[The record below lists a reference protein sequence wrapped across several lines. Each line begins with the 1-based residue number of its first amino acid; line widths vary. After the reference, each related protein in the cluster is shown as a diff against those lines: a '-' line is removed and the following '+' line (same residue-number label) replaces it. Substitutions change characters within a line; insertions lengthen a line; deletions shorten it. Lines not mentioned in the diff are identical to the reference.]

1 MINVG
6 ISGAMGRMGM
16 QLVRLVH
23 DDPELKLAAALEY
36 DGHPALGRD
45 VGLEHGAGA
54 LGVSLASEMPAG
66 VDVLIDFS
74 TPEGT
79 AKHLDACVA
88 NGSALLIGTT
98 GIESL
103 KAKLEAASTKIA
115 VLASP
120 NMSVGVNLMFTVAA
134 QIARSLGL
142 DYDIEIIE
150 AHHRFKKDA
159 PSGTALRI
167 AEKIAAATDR
177 TLQDDAVYGRHGK
190 PIDRNKGEIGIH
202 AVRGG
207 DIVGEH
213 TVVYA
218 TLGERMELK
227 HVAHSRETFARGAL
241 RAAKFLH
248 GKKPGMYE
256 MADVLRQEA

>member
-1 MINVG
+1 
-6 ISGAMGRMGM
+6 MGRMGM
-16 QLVRLVH
+16 QLVRLVQA
-23 DDPELKLAAALEY
+23 DPGLQLAAALEH
-36 DGHPALGRD
+36 DGHPGLGRD

-54 LGVSLASEMPAG
+54 VGVELSTKLPPG

-79 AKHLDACVA
+79 AKHLAACVA
-88 NGSALLIGTT
+88 NGTSIVIGTT
-98 GIESL
+98 GIEDL
-103 KAKLEAASTKIA
+103 KGSIEKASEKIA

-120 NMSVGVNLMFTVAA
+120 NMSVGVNLIFSVAA
-134 QIARSLGL
+134 RIARSLGS
-142 DYDIEIIE
+142 DYDIEIVE

-167 AEKIAAATDR
+167 AEGITAATDR
-177 TLQDDAVYGRHGK
+177 TLAKNAVYGRHGK
-190 PIDRNKGEIGIH
+190 PIDRAPGEIGIH

-218 TLGERMELK
+218 TLGERVELK

-241 RAAKFLH
+241 RAAKFVQ
-248 GKKPGMYE
+248 GKEPGFYDMS
-256 MADVLRQEA
+256 DVLGQDK